1 MKNKKKL
8 VALLLVLVMA
18 ITSVAGATLA
28 YFTDTDDAANTFTV
42 GKVKIDLIEKE
53 RVEKEATDGSDYTD
67 NNLVDFEE
75 DEPHNLMPIGTA
87 SNKYLDENYVD
98 KIVTVENT
106 GNSPAY
112 IRTIYA
118 IPVVEGYDEKPV
130 QTDNWL
136 HWNVFSAEDVNE
148 SLEEGWF
155 WGTKE
160 TGDYPADVNDWN
172 SIKGDDGLPEV
183 FTIDGAKYMIYIA
196 TNVNEIEAG
205 EETTVALRG
214 LFLDKRVDCEEVENE
229 EGKTELN
236 YYIMLNGQ
244 KVDLGDISSLKILVF
259 AQAVQSEGFTD
270 AWEAF
275 ENSGLAENPWA

>member
-67 NNLVDFEE
+67 NNLVDFDE

-106 GNSPAY
+106 GNSPA
-112 IRTIYA
+112 
-118 IPVVEGYDEKPV
+118 
-130 QTDNWL
+130 
-136 HWNVFSAEDVNE
+136 
-148 SLEEGWF
+148 
-155 WGTKE
+155 
-160 TGDYPADVNDWN
+160 
-172 SIKGDDGLPEV
+172 
-183 FTIDGAKYMIYIA
+183 
-196 TNVNEIEAG
+196 
-205 EETTVALRG
+205 
-214 LFLDKRVDCEEVENE
+214 
-229 EGKTELN
+229 
-236 YYIMLNGQ
+236 
-244 KVDLGDISSLKILVF
+244 
-259 AQAVQSEGFTD
+259 
-270 AWEAF
+270 
-275 ENSGLAENPWA
+275 